1 MNAAQAAAFQEG
13 TGGSFSAAD
22 LLWAIQAIGST
33 VAILYVAWICYT
45 AYINWGNDHIKAK
58 EMLIVWVRSVF
69 VLSVILYL
77 LIN

>member
-13 TGGSFSAAD
+13 TGGSFAAAD
-22 LLWAIQAIGST
+22 LLWIIQAIGAT
-33 VAILYVAWICYT
+33 VAILYVAWICYL
-45 AYINWGNDHIKAK
+45 AYENWAEEHIKAK
-58 EMLIVWVRSVF
+58 QLLTIWGRSVF